1 MSHTLPELNYDYGAL
16 EPHVDARTMEIH
28 HSKHHNA
35 YVTNLNNAIQGTD
48 LESKSI
54 EDLISDLNS
63 DNEVNVNDIVLMV
76 QMILS
81 N

>member
-1 MSHTLPELNYDYGAL
+1 MIVNF
-16 EPHVDARTMEIH
+16 V
-28 HSKHHNA
+28 
-35 YVTNLNNAIQGTD
+35 VNNVEFSDSEFFIA
-48 LESKSI
+48 
-54 EDLISDLNS
+54 DLNS